1 MPNRGLKGA
10 KAPSQ
15 VSKVSRSAIT
25 LGNLQSTDKT
35 YEVCA
40 LSKLMD
46 CDKRKKEKAG
56 AESRGSTLTACG
68 RATLDAGGGD
78 KL

>member
-1 MPNRGLKGA
+1 
-10 KAPSQ
+10 
-15 VSKVSRSAIT
+15 VVAI
-25 LGNLQSTDKT
+25 
-35 YEVCA
+35 
-40 LSKLMD
+40 
-46 CDKRKKEKAG
+46 KEKKKKPGAG